1 MEQERFYDT
10 RKSRNLYET
19 ETYTKLKSCGTFHIS
34 YVIFRERCC
43 FIFYVASKSETIRSC
58 SYRNVYSLKHLIKRL
73 YICCS
78 VFVSRRLIK
87 RQRLLEWP
95 LKTLLFGR
103 TCRNL
108 LIKDRSFQTLIEVLL
123 VQHLR
128 RLSNFLYI
136 SPLPLSNVLVPFF
149 FLKTNWAS
157 FRPRNPV
164 FSKW

>member
-1 MEQERFYDT
+1 MKMVFHVLSPQLTCLIVNGTRTIYDT

-43 FIFYVASKSETIRSC
+43 FIFYVASKSGTIRSC
-58 SYRNVYSLKHLIKRL
+58 SYRNVYSLEHLIKRL

-103 TCRNL
+103 TCCNL
-108 LIKDRSFQTLIEVLL
+108 LIKDSKSF
-123 VQHLR
+123 
-128 RLSNFLYI
+128 
-136 SPLPLSNVLVPFF
+136 SNVDWGFTRSTF
-149 FLKTNWAS
+149 ATFIQ
-157 FRPRNPV
+157 
-164 FSKW
+164 FSLH